1 MPILIR
7 LLLVLLDG
15 GEAFSCLRLP
25 LGVLVKCVL
34 DVLLRLFDGRQPV
47 VEAGM
52 LHLLVMVAIGREGHT
67 SLLMATR
74 DFLIWLLLIV
84 VEVAILPLCT

>member
-15 GEAFSCLRLP
+15 SEVFSCLRLP

-34 DVLLRLFDGRQPV
+34 DVLLRLFDGR
-47 VEAGM
+47 
-52 LHLLVMVAIGREGHT
+52 
-67 SLLMATR
+67 
-74 DFLIWLLLIV
+74 
-84 VEVAILPLCT
+84 